1 MKTTFPII
9 KKRVVSG
16 PNGYKSEAG
25 QSGKIM
31 TSQIFTCTWYGVEKK

>member
-9 KKRVVSG
+9 KKRVVLG
-16 PNGYKSEAG
+16 QNKCKSEAI

>member
-16 PNGYKSEAG
+16 PTGRKTDTV
-25 QSGKIM
+25 QSGKLM